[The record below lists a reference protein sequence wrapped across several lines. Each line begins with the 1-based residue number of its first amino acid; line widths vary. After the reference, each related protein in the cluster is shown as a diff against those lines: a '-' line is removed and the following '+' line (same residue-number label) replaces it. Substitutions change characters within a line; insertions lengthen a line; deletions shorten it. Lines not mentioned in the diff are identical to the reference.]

1 MFQFKK
7 NYTGEKEFS
16 LRSRQLDASALK
28 LFSNKVS
35 ICFVIKPKKK
45 LKKRKM
51 IENYVAIDTF
61 IVRGIQSTNIHN
73 HVNSIYLA
81 IDKSLKCNFFI
92 KYPNTRFIYRFQ
104 LISITLSTNITNM
117 DGEILITCKGL
128 KDTKKCDTN
137 GEEDTI
143 LGIILTE
150 NIENWEQLSATSSSV
165 NIDLVDCK
173 EVNGA
178 SNTAFSFFMSVYD
191 LAKFDIVLTN
201 SKREPIRFT
210 YTEKKTPQVNFII
223 DVLKKI

>member
-1 MFQFKK
+1 
-7 NYTGEKEFS
+7 
-16 LRSRQLDASALK
+16 
-28 LFSNKVS
+28 
-35 ICFVIKPKKK
+35 
-45 LKKRKM
+45 M

-61 IVRGIQSTNIHN
+61 IVRGIQSTNLHN
-73 HVNSIYLA
+73 QVNSIYLD
-81 IDKSLKCNFFI
+81 IGKSLKFNFFI

-128 KDTKKCDTN
+128 KDAKKCDTN

-143 LGIILTE
+143 LGIIHTE

-165 NIDLVDCK
+165 NIDLVDYK

-178 SNTAFSFFMSVYD
+178 FNTAFSFFMSVYD
-191 LAKFDIVLTN
+191 LAKFDIVLIN

-210 YTEKKTPQVNFII
+210 YTEKKIRQVNFII